1 MTSKIARLSVAV
13 VMFALAMVAQ
23 GCSSNADQ
31 RNMSQI
37 AALDGEYFLMEVL
50 PDGKLLVAGEES
62 DTSDAERSGLYV
74 LDNQQLDPLALPK
87 DAACVTGTHYSRP
100 GLLPDGRLGL
110 VKFCVDS
117 LSEPLADRGDH
128 TLVAFDLSQHTVMPV
143 MDGFLYPGLQQ
154 SFTWNQDMSRGV
166 MAVGTLDST
175 LYWLSPDGPEPMQ
188 VVVGEGEAKWS
199 LAEALKQTTCTRRC
213 EPSPPPVGIART
225 PSWSPNGTTIAFTAS
240 TTAMALQGLSRVNAI
255 YSVYLM
261 DEIEQ
266 KPRAVLNGL
275 SQPRLLRW
283 SPNGQQLLLDACI
296 GLLRRCG
303 LWTFNPQDGSLK
315 QIGSRERY
323 QGAGWLSESKIALA
337 YCEEGVDNSCNQT
350 LLYEYDLDE

>member
-13 VMFALAMVAQ
+13 VMFVLGIVAQ
-23 GCSSNADQ
+23 GCNGNADQ
-31 RNMSQI
+31 RNVPQI
-37 AALDGEYFLMEVL
+37 AALDGEYFLVEVL
-50 PDGKLLVAGEES
+50 PDGKLLVDKEDSAAP
-62 DTSDAERSGLYV
+62 DAERSGPYV

-117 LSEPLADRGDH
+117 LSEPLADRGDY
-128 TLVAFDLSQHTVMPV
+128 TLVAFDLSQHTVTPV
-143 MDGFLYPGLQQ
+143 MNGFLYPGLQQ

-213 EPSPPPVGIART
+213 EPSPPPVGIAGT

-323 QGAGWLSESKIALA
+323 QGAGWLSDSKIVVA
-337 YCEEGVDNSCNQT
+337 YCVEGVDDSCNQT
-350 LLYEYDLDE
+350 LFYEYDLDG

>member
-1 MTSKIARLSVAV
+1 MSTRKTPLPIVVAITALGILAGCMYSPREGRMTQTATLEG
-13 VMFALAMVAQ
+13 Q
-23 GCSSNADQ
+23 
-31 RNMSQI
+31 
-37 AALDGEYFLMEVL
+37 YFLLEIL
-50 PDGKLLVAGEES
+50 PDGKLLLDKEEVADLNDG
-62 DTSDAERSGLYV
+62 RINFYV
-74 LDNQQLDPLALPK
+74 LENKEVFPLLLPD
-87 DAACVTGTHYSRP
+87 DAACVTGTHYSRA

-117 LSEPLADRGDH
+117 LSEPLAERGDYS
-128 TLVAFDLSQHTVMPV
+128 LVAFDLTQHVITPL

-188 VVVGEGEAKWS
+188 VVVGEGEEKWS
-199 LAEALKQTTCTRRC
+199 LAEALKQTTCTRGC
-213 EPSPPPVGIART
+213 ESSPPPVGIAST
-225 PSWSPNGTTIAFTAS
+225 PSWPPNGTTIAFTAS

-303 LWTFNPQDGSLK
+303 LWTFNPQDGSLM

-323 QGAGWLSESKIALA
+323 QGAGWLSDSKIVVA
-337 YCEEGVDNSCNQT
+337 YCVEGVDDSCNQT
-350 LLYEYDLDE
+350 LFYEYDLDG